1 MKIQLGAI
9 ALCALLVV
17 GCNNNKEK
25 EEIQKQLAEAQ
36 NARTSMQQDITD
48 RDAYFEQVMKS
59 VNEVYTD
66 LEKARIKEGVLKK
79 GATGSKALPS
89 TQTLSRATG

>member
-1 MKIQLGAI
+1 MKIQIGAI

-66 LEKARIKEGVLKK
+66 RKSVV
-79 GATGSKALPS
+79 
-89 TQTLSRATG
+89 